1 MQCVCDA
8 GGILCIYKYITVWR
22 SMYECIH
29 AYEVWKTVVVL
40 VCVGACLHECVYF
53 VSVHVLTK
61 KREDDNMS

>member
-1 MQCVCDA
+1 
-8 GGILCIYKYITVWR
+8 
-22 SMYECIH
+22 MYECIH

>member
-1 MQCVCDA
+1 M
-8 GGILCIYKYITVWR
+8 WW

-61 KREDDNMS
+61 KGKMITCHDLGLRTSLAK

>member
-1 MQCVCDA
+1 
-8 GGILCIYKYITVWR
+8 
-22 SMYECIH
+22 MYECIH

-61 KREDDNMS
+61 KREDDITCHDLGLRTSLAK